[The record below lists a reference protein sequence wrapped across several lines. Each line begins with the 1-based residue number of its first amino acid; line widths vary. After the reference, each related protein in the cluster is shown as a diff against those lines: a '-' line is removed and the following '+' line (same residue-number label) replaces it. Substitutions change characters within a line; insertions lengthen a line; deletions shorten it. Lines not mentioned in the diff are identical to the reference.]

1 MIESGSRLESQVC
14 QTQVIVIRATGA
26 PAGLCCGGAPMVALG
41 TAKPAGAVLD
51 PAFAGGTGIGK
62 RYVHESGAEILVT
75 RGGAGTL
82 SVDTVPLAIRAAKP
96 LPASD

>member
-1 MIESGSRLESQVC
+1 MTKSGSRLESQVC
-14 QTQVIVIRATGA
+14 DTQVIVIRATDA
-26 PAGLCCGGAPMVALG
+26 LAGLRCGGVPMVALG
-41 TAKPAGAVLD
+41 GEKAAGTVLD
-51 PAFAGGTGIGK
+51 PEFAGGTVLGK

-82 SVDTVPLAIRAAKP
+82 TVDSAPLAIKDAKP